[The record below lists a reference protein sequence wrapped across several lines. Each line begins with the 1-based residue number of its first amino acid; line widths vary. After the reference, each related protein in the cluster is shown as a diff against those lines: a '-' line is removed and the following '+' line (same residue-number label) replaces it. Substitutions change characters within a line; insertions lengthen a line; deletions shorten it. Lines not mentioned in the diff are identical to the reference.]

1 MDIPE
6 KILGINAFVLVGIT
20 ALYYFLVYKKK
31 GRA

>member
-6 KILGINAFVLVGIT
+6 KILGINAFVLIGIVGM
-20 ALYYFLVYKKK
+20 YYFLYHKKK